1 MMLVSIPHKFKQ
13 PNIFSDRFK
22 INFLLVI
29 QKSGN
34 YNYETDLV
42 FYTKTQNAPFCV
54 FKTPTGFVIPIH
66 KSVATLL

>member
-1 MMLVSIPHKFKQ
+1 MLVSIPHKFKQ

-34 YNYETDLV
+34 SNYETDLV
-42 FYTKTQNAPFCV
+42 FYMAKKELASKNLNPRDELWRKAPQFIS
-54 FKTPTGFVIPIH
+54 GFM
-66 KSVATLL
+66 S